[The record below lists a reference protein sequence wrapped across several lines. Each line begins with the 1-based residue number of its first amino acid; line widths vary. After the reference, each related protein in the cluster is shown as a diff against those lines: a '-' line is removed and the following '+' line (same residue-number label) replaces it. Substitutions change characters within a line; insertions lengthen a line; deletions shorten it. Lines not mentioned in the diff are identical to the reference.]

1 MLVLFP
7 GVEDE
12 MALALELSR
21 REGKSHHTPQKP
33 QIQNRL
39 PPESDRS
46 RPSPYAS
53 TTHRSFSSAPFYNYG
68 GTAGGSEDDE
78 EDEDL
83 QMALACSLSE
93 MEAKQ
98 RATAT
103 DYISGAG
110 GRGRV
115 TNDKTGGDRGGRFVT
130 TKHLHV
136 AANKKVIAE
145 EKDEEGDVK
154 IGEKVGKGTGEPGF
168 PPESSTA
175 ANTTLLNQYNEDE
188 LEPAIKMSNGSLKK
202 KKKCGCIVC

>member
-21 REGKSHHTPQKP
+21 REEQSHHVPQKP
-33 QIQNRL
+33 QIQTRV
-39 PPESDRS
+39 PPASDRS

-68 GTAGGSEDDE
+68 GTAGGSQDEE

-110 GRGRV
+110 GRGGV
-115 TNDKTGGDRGGRFVT
+115 MNNKTGGGRGGKCVGT
-130 TKHLHV
+130 DHLNL
-136 AANKKVIAE
+136 AANEKVVAE
-145 EKDEEGDVK
+145 EKDEEGHLQM
-154 IGEKVGKGTGEPGF
+154 GEKVGKGSREPGF

-175 ANTTLLNQYNEDE
+175 ASTTLLNQNNEDE
-188 LEPAIKMSNGSLKK
+188 LEPAIKTSNGNLKK

>member
-1 MLVLFP
+1 MSMLFP

-12 MALALELSR
+12 MSLALELSR
-21 REGKSHHTPQKP
+21 REGQSHHTPQKP

-39 PPESDRS
+39 AAESERS
-46 RPSPYAS
+46 QSSPYSS
-53 TTHRSFSSAPFYNYG
+53 TTRRSFSSAPFYHYEGTVG
-68 GTAGGSEDDE
+68 GNEDDE

-98 RATAT
+98 RATAA

-110 GRGRV
+110 GRGRPM
-115 TNDKTGGDRGGRFVT
+115 NDKTGGRRGGGVVKTNRLNVDGNVKVT
-130 TKHLHV
+130 
-136 AANKKVIAE
+136 AE
-145 EKDEEGDVK
+145 EKDEEGSLK
-154 IGEKVGKGTGEPGF
+154 MGGKLGEGTREPGF

-175 ANTTLLNQYNEDE
+175 ANTTLPNHYSEE
-188 LEPAIKMSNGSLKK
+188 KLEPAIKTSNGSLKK